1 MIRSSV
7 AALGM
12 LAASA
17 LAGPAM
23 AAEEMPEKINFGIIA
38 TDTTQTLK
46 AEWQP
51 VLDDMEKALGI
62 EVEGFFA
69 SDYAGIIEAMRFG
82 KVQVA
87 WYGNKS
93 AVEAVDR
100 AGAEVFVQTSGLDPE
115 GNLDFGYYS
124 LLVTQ
129 ADNDKLNSLEDAIKC
144 DQTLDFGNGDP
155 NSTSGFL
162 VPGYYVFAANNVD
175 PKSCYKTVRNASHG
189 ANLMAVANKQVDFA
203 TNNTENLARFQQQ
216 QPELAKKIKVIW
228 TSPMIPKDPI
238 TYRADLPKELKSQIK
253 AFFLAYGRM
262 GDNIEQAQKNLMAI
276 SGGSWLFFDSSNA
289 QLYPIRELGYFKE
302 KLTVEQDDN
311 LSAEEKKKRLAEIE
325 KKLEIVRVLSKYEG
339 AITVE

>member
-1 MIRSSV
+1 MRSSV

-17 LAGPAM
+17 FADPAM
-23 AAEEMPEKINFGIIA
+23 AAEEMPDKINFGIIA
-38 TDTTQTLK
+38 TVTTQALK

-69 SDYAGIIEAMRFG
+69 TDYAGIIEAMRFG

-87 WYGNKS
+87 WFGNKS
-93 AVEAVDR
+93 AIEAVDR
-100 AGAEVFVQTSGLDPE
+100 AGAEVFAQTSGLDSD

-124 LLVTQ
+124 LLITH
-129 ADNDKLNSLEDAIKC
+129 ADNTELNALADVIKC
-144 DQTLDFGNGDP
+144 DQSLDFGNGDP

-162 VPGYYVFAANNVD
+162 VPSYYVFAANDID
-175 PKSCYKTVRNASHG
+175 PKFCYKTVRNANHG
-189 ANLMAVANKQVDFA
+189 VNLMSVVNKQVDFV
-203 TNNTENLARFQQQ
+203 TNNTEDLARFRQQ
-216 QPELAKKIKVIW
+216 QPELAEKIKIIW

-238 TYRADLPKELKSQIK
+238 TYRADLPKELKAQIK
-253 AFFLAYGRM
+253 VFFLGYGRM
-262 GDNIEQAQKNLMAI
+262 GDNIEQARANLKAF

-289 QLYPIRELGYFKE
+289 LLYPIRELGYFKE
-302 KLTVEQDDN
+302 KLNVEQDDN
-311 LSAEEKKKRLAEIE
+311 LSAEEKKKRLTEIE
-325 KKLEIVRVLSKYEG
+325 KKLEIVRVLAKYQG